1 MTRPSQEWRTLSSTQ
16 ILHTPHLKIRREAVE
31 LPNGVV
37 LRDYY
42 ITENRGWVG
51 VVPYTSDGKFVINEQ
66 YKHGIGQKVLEFPA
80 GGIDEGEDDPVLT
93 AHRELMEETGYSV
106 EPDKLE
112 FLTEMIVNPTGA
124 ETRCWWYL
132 AHDVRKT
139 GEQHLDPAEE
149 IQNFLIT
156 PKELL
161 NLIHSGRFN
170 IQGQVDAAYMAL
182 ECLGFLKSTM

>member
-1 MTRPSQEWRTLSSTQ
+1 MTRPSQEWRTLSTTQ

-31 LPNGVV
+31 LPSGVV
-37 LRDYY
+37 LPDYY
-42 ITENRGWVG
+42 IIENRGWVG
-51 VVPYTSDGKFVINEQ
+51 VVPYTSDGKFLINEQ

-80 GGIDEGEDDPVLT
+80 GGIDEGEDDPMLT

-124 ETRCWWYL
+124 ETRCWWYI

-139 GEQHLDPAEE
+139 GEQHLDPAEA
-149 IQNFLIT
+149 IQNFFIT

-161 NLIHSGRFN
+161 SLIHSGRFN
-170 IQGQVDAAYMAL
+170 IQGQVDAAYTAL
-182 ECLGFLKSTM
+182 ERLGFLKFS

>member
-1 MTRPSQEWRTLSSTQ
+1 MTQPSREWRTLSTTQ

-37 LRDYY
+37 LPDYY
-42 ITENRGWVG
+42 IIENRGWVG
-51 VVPYTSDGKFVINEQ
+51 VVPYTADGKFLINEQ

-80 GGIDEGEDDPVLT
+80 GGIDEGEDDPMLT

-106 EPDKLE
+106 EPHKLE

-124 ETRCWWYL
+124 ETRCWWYI
-132 AHDVRKT
+132 AHDVLKT
-139 GEQHLDPAEE
+139 GEQHLDPAEA

-161 NLIHSGRFN
+161 NLIHSGHFN

-182 ECLGFLKSTM
+182 ERLGFLKFS